1 MKKAKEEVARAD
13 QVNNN
18 MRAKIMDLELEKESL
33 QVSGIC
39 FQLLHPKTSL
49 AGETVVL
56 QMTKGTLQGS
66 FVLVTD

>member
-1 MKKAKEEVARAD
+1 VEGEMKKAKEEVARAD

-39 FQLLHPKTSL
+39 F
-49 AGETVVL
+49 
-56 QMTKGTLQGS
+56 
-66 FVLVTD
+66 